1 MPPVKHFLVNP
12 SKVPI
17 SKEIIGAIQ
26 SNQET
31 LLRKGDEERFLSNEK
46 LIEQEDNLRCVE
58 GKVIIKIDLVNKNFH
73 TFANG
78 SKIRLERQ
86 FNNFNQRET
95 QPVNAIVIDSTY
107 IPKGS
112 QILIHPNS
120 IHDSSRIFNYKDNN
134 SDVKYYSIGE
144 EMCYAYY
151 DKEWLPLTGFDFAL
165 RVFKPY
171 EGLIGGIEPEKIKE
185 CLYVTTGELKGKAV
199 LTIIACDYEIVFM
212 DKNGREGNLIRF
224 RPFGDKK
231 TNREEEAILILDE
244 VTEKINKGKYL
255 VGLTTKDARPIV
267 HND

>member
-1 MPPVKHFLVNP
+1 MF
-12 SKVPI
+12 
-17 SKEIIGAIQ
+17 
-26 SNQET
+26 
-31 LLRKGDEERFLSNEK
+31 
-46 LIEQEDNLRCVE
+46 
-58 GKVIIKIDLVNKNFH
+58 
-73 TFANG
+73 
-78 SKIRLERQ
+78 
-86 FNNFNQRET
+86 
-95 QPVNAIVIDSTY
+95 
-107 IPKGS
+107 
-112 QILIHPNS
+112 
-120 IHDSSRIFNYKDNN
+120 
-134 SDVKYYSIGE
+134 
-144 EMCYAYY
+144 YAYY

-171 EGLIGGIEPEKIKE
+171 EGLIGGVEPEKIKE